1 VASVSCSACGVEN
14 PSGAKF
20 CMACG
25 EGIERSCPGCGAPAQ
40 SDARFCTECGTAIA
54 DASETGT
61 PAAPG
66 ASELAEERRQ
76 ATILFADLSGYTAVS
91 EQLDPEEIKALV
103 DRALDRL
110 SREVVAHGGHVDK
123 YIGDNVMAV
132 FGAPVAYEDDPE
144 RAVRAGLAM
153 QDAMEEINAE
163 ISSRPATR
171 GVAFTLRVGVN
182 SGEVLAGHSGGQ
194 YTVIGDAVNVAAR
207 LQVAAEPGSVT
218 VGPATR
224 RLTATAIEYRD
235 LEPLILKG
243 KVAPIPASEAVR
255 SIALDPGSHPSRPG
269 AELIGRDEELALLVS
284 LFDRVVR
291 ESRPHLVT
299 VYGQAGV
306 GKSRLLGEVDAAL
319 CGTDDHAET
328 LVGHSPAYGTAT
340 AYAALAEIVRN
351 RFEISRTDGPDSIL
365 EKLTAGITG
374 LVPAEEGTDATRIA
388 SQVARLLGVEGAGE
402 NAEGTDVRDRIF
414 AAVRLLLELM
424 SARGPL
430 VIAVEDI
437 HWADEGM
444 LDLIEHLAGWAQGPL
459 LIVCLAR
466 DELLERRPSWGAGRR
481 NATTISLDPL
491 SEDEVAELVMALL
504 AGSEEGA
511 ARAEEVALR
520 SGGNPLF
527 AEEMVN
533 SLREGTGGDEA
544 ELPESVHA
552 VIAARLDG
560 LPSGERSLLQVAA
573 VVGQVFWQRALGELA
588 GESEVEELLAELVR
602 KDLVAP
608 SRASSVAGDREFSFK
623 HALVR
628 DVAYS
633 TLPRALRARQHQRVA
648 EMIEQRVGPSHDG
661 VAAVLA
667 EHRGRAAELS
677 EGSVGGDA
685 LLDIRARA
693 ARAFAEAG
701 DVAGSLHSNAEAVL
715 HYERALQVESNLDE
729 SWRASVLESLGDV
742 AFRSGRVDDAMAA
755 WTEAMAMHDELG
767 DPARTA
773 ELRRKVGLGH
783 WQKGDRDLSIVNF
796 QRGIDLLKGGEPSRE
811 LVELY
816 EDAALLYLET
826 GDNMLAIYAAE
837 KAQMLSEA
845 LGPSSTAA
853 RASLTFGRV
862 FGRIGDV
869 GRARESLERSV
880 DLARHVSTA
889 EAIRALIVLGRHLEV
904 VEAGYSEAETVCR
917 EALGLADEIGD
928 VPAQIEL
935 HAALGHLATY
945 PARWDGVEEHTA
957 AAARLAE
964 REGLSGQLCLPLVL
978 QGILAWRVAEWE
990 RSEERL
996 RHAYEIASSAGR
1008 SETAFS
1014 ALLWLGACHRDRGD
1028 FAGACD
1034 VLAQAASICEKAALV
1049 GQLVEASAARA
1060 VALGLDNRKAEAR
1073 ETAAG
1078 VEEQVGRLPPHPITE
1093 ASAAEANGVAGDD
1106 GAAAE
1111 HLREAAEGWERA
1123 GRPLD
1128 AIRAYLLLAAALGS
1142 DDGEAAGDTLRLAAT
1157 EADRVGVP
1165 HLAAAARSQLARTR
1179 TSS

>member
-1 VASVSCSACGVEN
+1 MAAASCSACGIEN
-14 PSGAKF
+14 PLGAKF

-25 EGIERSCPGCGAPAQ
+25 AGLERACPSCGASAQ
-40 SDARFCTECGTAIA
+40 ADARFCIECGSALDEAAAVDATTAA
-54 DASETGT
+54 AT
-61 PAAPG
+61 PEP
-66 ASELAEERRQ
+66 AEERRQ

-91 EQLDPEEIKALV
+91 EQFDPEEIKVLV

-110 SREVVAHGGHVDK
+110 SREVVEHGGRVDK

-144 RAVRAGLAM
+144 RAVRTGLAM
-153 QDAMEEINAE
+153 QAAMEEINAE
-163 ISSRPATR
+163 ISSHPAMHD
-171 GVAFTLRVGVN
+171 VAFTLRVGVN
-182 SGEVLAGHSGGQ
+182 SGAVLAGHSGGQ

-207 LQVAAEPGSVT
+207 LQEAAEPGSVT

-224 RLTATAIEYRD
+224 RMTAAAIEYRE
-235 LEPLILKG
+235 LEPLALKG
-243 KVAPIPASEAVR
+243 KAEAIPASEALR
-255 SIALDPGSHPSRPG
+255 TIAVEPGIHPRRPG
-269 AELIGRDEELALLVS
+269 AGLIGRDEELALLVS

-291 ESRPHLVT
+291 EARPHLVT

-306 GKSRLLGEVDAAL
+306 GKSRLLSELDGAL
-319 CGTDDHAET
+319 RGRDDHAET
-328 LVGHSPAYGTAT
+328 VVGHSPAYGTAT
-340 AYAALAEIVRN
+340 AYAALAEIVRD
-351 RFEISRTDGPDSIL
+351 RFAITRTEDPSSIL
-365 EKLTAGITG
+365 GKLTAGI
-374 LVPAEEGTDATRIA
+374 AELAPGEDGAEATRIA
-388 SQVARLLGVEGAGE
+388 SQVARLLGVEGTDE
-402 NAEGTDVRDRIF
+402 NAEGTEVRDRIF

-437 HWADEGM
+437 HWADEGT

-466 DELLERRPSWGAGRR
+466 DELLERRPGWAGGRR

-491 SEDEVAELVMALL
+491 SEDEVAELVTALI
-504 AGSEEGA
+504 AGSEGGA

-533 SLREGTGGDEA
+533 RLREGSGADEA

-560 LPSGERSLLQVAA
+560 LPADERSLLQVAA
-573 VVGQVFWQRALGELA
+573 VVGQVFWQEALGELA
-588 GESEVEELLAELVR
+588 DESSVEELLAELVR

-648 EMIEQRVGPSHDG
+648 EMIEQRVGPNRES

-677 EGSVGGDA
+677 EASVGGSE
-685 LLDIRARA
+685 LMDIRAKA

-701 DVAGSLHSNAEAVL
+701 NAASSLHSNAEAAS
-715 HYERALQVESNLDE
+715 HYERALRIESNLGE

-755 WTEAMAMHDELG
+755 WTEAMEMHGERG
-767 DPARTA
+767 ERARIA
-773 ELRRKVGLGH
+773 ELHRKIGLGH
-783 WQKGDRDLSIVNF
+783 WQKGDRDPSIVNF
-796 QRGIDLLKGGEPSRE
+796 QQGIDLLKSGEPCRE

-816 EDAALLYLET
+816 EDAALLYLDT

-869 GRARESLERSV
+869 DRARESLERSV
-880 DLARHVSTA
+880 ELARQVSAA
-889 EAIRALIVLGRHLEV
+889 EATRALIVLGRHLEV
-904 VEAGYSEAETVCR
+904 VEADYPGAEAVCH
-917 EALGLADEIGD
+917 EALGLADQIGD

-935 HAALGHLATY
+935 HAALGQLATY
-945 PARWDGVEEHTA
+945 PARWDDVQQHTA

-990 RSEERL
+990 HSEEHLHR
-996 RHAYEIASSAGR
+996 AYEIASSAGR

-1014 ALLWLGACHRDRGD
+1014 ALLWLGACLRDRGD
-1028 FAGACD
+1028 FAGACE
-1034 VLAQAASICEKAALV
+1034 VLAQAVAICEKAGLV

-1060 VALGLDNRKAEAR
+1060 VALGLDDRKAEGR
-1073 ETAAG
+1073 EAAAG
-1078 VEEQVGRLPPHPITE
+1078 AEGQVGGIPPHPI
-1093 ASAAEANGVAGDD
+1093 AAAAAAEANGVASDD
-1106 GAAAE
+1106 GSAVE
-1111 HLREAAEGWERA
+1111 HLRDAAEGWERA

-1128 AIRAYLLLAAALGS
+1128 AIRARLLLAPALAA
-1142 DDGEAAGDTLRLAAT
+1142 DDAEAAAETLRRAAS
-1157 EADRVGVP
+1157 EADRVDVP
-1165 HLAAAARSQLARTR
+1165 HLAAAARSQLAK
-1179 TSS
+1179 SG